1 MENNEEISRLKDELF
16 NPEINKQRK
25 RYLEDLLNDS
35 SKYNMPICNSFEK
48 YCETYPWEAECR
60 IYDL

>member
-1 MENNEEISRLKDELF
+1 MEDNEEISRLKDELL

-25 RYLEDLLNDS
+25 RYLEDLLNNT
-35 SKYNMPICNSFEK
+35 SKYDRPTSEVFEK
-48 YCETYPWEAECR
+48 YCETYPWEPECR